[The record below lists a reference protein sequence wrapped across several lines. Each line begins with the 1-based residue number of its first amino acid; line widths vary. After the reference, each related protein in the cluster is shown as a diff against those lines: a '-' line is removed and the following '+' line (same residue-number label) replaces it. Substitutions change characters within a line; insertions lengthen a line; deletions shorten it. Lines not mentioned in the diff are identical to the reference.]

1 MSDKKPAK
9 VGYWYFGGVASAMAA
24 AVTHPLDLIKVHLQT
39 QQKKEFGM
47 ITMGIRVFKNDGFF
61 ALYNGLSA
69 SILRQLTYS
78 MTRFGIYETYKNKL
92 GRKMT
97 FLESAG
103 VAMFSGFAGG
113 VVGNPADMVNVRMQ
127 NDMKIP
133 PAQRRNYKHA
143 IDGLIQVCRKEGVSS
158 LFNGVSMTATRA
170 TFMTF
175 GQLAFYD
182 TFKQMLL
189 ATGYF
194 HDNPITHFTASI
206 GAAGIATCMTQPFD
220 VMKTRLMNAPPGK
233 YSGIAACGIDV
244 MRTGPLGFFK
254 GLVPAFIRLGPH
266 TVLTF
271 IFLEQLKQNFGYIPT
286 QPAAAKPKA

>member
-1 MSDKKPAK
+1 MSEKKPAK

-39 QQKKEFGM
+39 QQKKELGM
-47 ITMGIRVFKNDGFF
+47 ISMGIRVFKNDGFF

-69 SILRQLTYS
+69 SLLRQLTYS
-78 MTRFGIYETYKNKL
+78 MTRFGIYETYKTNL

-97 FLESAG
+97 FAESAG
-103 VAMFSGFAGG
+103 VAMISGFAGG

-133 PAQRRNYKHA
+133 PAERRNYKHA
-143 IDGLIQVCRKEGVSS
+143 IDGLIQVTRKEGVGA

-170 TFMTF
+170 MFMTF

-182 TFKQMLL
+182 TFKQLLL

-194 HDNPITHFTASI
+194 HDNPITHFSASI

-233 YSGIAACGIDV
+233 YSGLAACGLDV

-286 QPAAAKPKA
+286 QPTTPKPKA